1 MNDQA
6 KLLLSAYRPGGAD
19 ATDPA
24 FAEALAQAGRDP
36 QLRAWLE
43 ESQRFD
49 EAIAGKLRSVEV
61 PANLRATILAGA
73 KFSQPLRWWQ
83 GSRVW
88 ALAALLAVFASVAA
102 FWFSKDSRLE
112 SWQTESL
119 AVLEKIEAGGV
130 RFDAKNEHPA
140 PLVDWLREHAAP
152 SPAAMPP
159 TLAAHRTFGC
169 KTIDANGRKV
179 SLICFNLGGGDQAHL
194 FTTARAGLQI
204 EPPERHLVFGKKD
217 HWNLAS
223 WSSGD
228 EVHMLATQMDE
239 TRLRALLPAAIAGHG
254 VPAPAL
260 LAALSAKPAAH

>member
-6 KLLLSAYRPGGAD
+6 KLLLSAYRPSGAD

-43 ESQRFD
+43 DAQRFD

-61 PANLRATILAGA
+61 PAHLRATILAGA
-73 KFSQPLRWWQ
+73 KFSAPRRWWQ

-88 ALAALLAVFASVAA
+88 AMAALLAVFASVAA
-102 FWFSKDSRLE
+102 VWLAKDSSLE
-112 SWQTESL
+112 DWQARSL
-119 AVLEKIEAGGV
+119 AVLEKIESGTV
-130 RFDAKNEHPA
+130 HFDSISRQPA
-140 PLVDWLREHAAP
+140 QLVDWLRAHAAP

-159 TLAAHRTFGC
+159 ALAVHPTFGC

-179 SLICFNLGGGDQAHL
+179 SLICFNLGGHDQAHF
-194 FTTARAGLQI
+194 FTTARAGLTI
-204 EPPERHLVFGKKD
+204 EPPEKHPVFGRKD

-228 EVHMLATQMDE
+228 EVHMLATQMDQ
-239 TRLRALLPAAIAGHG
+239 TRLRALLPAAIAQHG
-254 VPAPAL
+254 ALSPAL
-260 LAALSAKPAAH
+260 LAALFAKP

>member
-24 FAEALAQAGRDP
+24 FAEALAQAERDP
-36 QLRAWLE
+36 QLRAWLQ

-49 EAIAGKLRSVEV
+49 EAIAVKLRSVEV

-73 KFSQPLRWWQ
+73 KFSQPRRWWQ
-83 GSRVW
+83 GSRGW

-102 FWFSKDSRLE
+102 FWFAKNSRLE

-119 AVLEKIEAGGV
+119 AVLEKIETGAV

-140 PLVDWLREHAAP
+140 QLVDWLRKKAAP

-159 TLAAHRTFGC
+159 ALAAHPTFGC
-169 KTIDANGRKV
+169 KMIDAGGRKV
-179 SLICFNLGGGDQAHL
+179 SLICFNMGGADQAHL
-194 FTTARAGLQI
+194 FTTDRTGLRI
-204 EPPERHLVFGKKD
+204 EPPEKHPIFGKKD
-217 HWNLAS
+217 HWNLAN
-223 WSSGD
+223 WRSGE
-228 EVHMLATQMDE
+228 EVYMLATQMDE
-239 TRLRALLPAAIAGHG
+239 TRLRALLPASFAARW
-254 VPAPAL
+254 VPPQTLLGEL
-260 LAALSAKPAAH
+260 LAIP